1 MINNISNV
9 LSLIKNHKLKDSI
22 QLLDDVINRDNQNFD
37 AFHLRGICFLR
48 LSEYES
54 AKKDFNK
61 AIYLKPNFPEVYN
74 NLGLLNFNNGENET
88 AIENFLQAIKL
99 NKNFRMPV
107 IGLIKTLSYT
117 KYIPNYDS
125 IFVSMHNEINKIKI
139 QYSENKYIDDEE
151 IKNLIFKSNKFLT
164 DDFKNLEFNNTQIY
178 RRTKNDLDCKRHKK
192 VFNTYNAIPKFCFGC
207 FKVQIELENIID
219 LIKLYLIFD
228 NINFKNNNTK
238 KCLIE
243 IRPNIP
249 GHYKG
254 LIYCSSFEE
263 AEEIKNEMMRLTKLN
278 LNKVVKC
285 IIKRG
290 CTEYG
295 IKFPEYTNLADN
307 IMDYK
312 PEWENFESKI
322 DKNFPDLIMNKN
334 NNSSIKGISLND
346 ILIIRNWLAYA
357 DIIGDKNTEKISIQ
371 KFHSNFLQKKL
382 KLN

>member
-1 MINNISNV
+1 MNNNLNNV
-9 LSLIKNHKLKDSI
+9 LSLIKNHNLKDSI
-22 QLLDDVINRDNQNFD
+22 QLLDDIINKDNQNFD

-48 LSEYES
+48 LSEYEN

-61 AIYLKPNFPEVYN
+61 ALFIKPNFPEVYN
-74 NLGLLNFNNGENET
+74 NLGLLNFNIGENET
-88 AIENFLQAIKL
+88 AIENFLKAIRL

-107 IGLIKTLSYT
+107 LGLIKTLSYT
-117 KYIPNYDS
+117 NITTNYDS
-125 IFVSMHNEINKIKI
+125 IFISKHNEINKIKI
-139 QYSENKYIDDEE
+139 HYSENKYIDDEE
-151 IKNLIFKSNKFLT
+151 IKNFIIKSNKVLEN
-164 DDFKNLEFNNTQIY
+164 DFNNLEFNSTQIY

-207 FKVQIELENIID
+207 FKVQIELENVID

-249 GHYKG
+249 GNYKG

-263 AEEIKNEMMRLTKLN
+263 AEEIKNEMVRLTKLN
-278 LNKVVKC
+278 LNKEVKC

-295 IKFPEYTNLADN
+295 IKFPEYNNLYNN
-307 IMDYK
+307 IMNYK
-312 PEWENFESKI
+312 SEWENFENKI
-322 DKNFPDLIMNKN
+322 DKNYPDLAMNK
-334 NNSSIKGISLND
+334 K
-346 ILIIRNWLAYA
+346 
-357 DIIGDKNTEKISIQ
+357 
-371 KFHSNFLQKKL
+371 
-382 KLN
+382 